1 MVEGFL
7 FVRDIYWYERKQ
19 NKIKRITI
27 TGYGRTL

>member
-1 MVEGFL
+1 MWRVFL
-7 FVRDIYWYERKQ
+7 FKDIYWYERKQ